1 VGGTGTATAL
11 GAVMGTLEYMAP
23 EQAQGQAVD
32 HRADIYSF
40 GLLLYDML
48 TGRQRIARRDNA
60 MSELRSRMQH
70 TPPSSRPLGAHLPES
85 LDRIMTKCLQADPK
99 ARYATTSELVA
110 DLEALAPDGHR
121 LIPSH
126 PVTASRTTVLV
137 LVAIIAAVLGGAGW
151 WIWHMR
157 DR

>member
-1 VGGTGTATAL
+1 MSGTGTATAL

-60 MSELRSRMQH
+60 MSEMMSRMQH
-70 TPPSSRPLGAHLPES
+70 APPSVRTLDAHVPET
-85 LDRIMTKCLQADPK
+85 LDQIISKCLQADPSRDTRRRRNSSPISK
-99 ARYATTSELVA
+99 HWR
-110 DLEALAPDGHR
+110 R
-121 LIPSH
+121 
-126 PVTASRTTVLV
+126 TA
-137 LVAIIAAVLGGAGW
+137 IG
-151 WIWHMR
+151 
-157 DR
+157 